1 MTTESALRQAA
12 PPPPAAPAVAVEPQP
27 GDSWFI
33 LRPGAHALDT
43 VTIKEVT
50 EQTIQFEPVAWATGG
65 ERVPRFGDLA
75 VKFVER
81 LTTLAAPAQPAPQ
94 RQEDASALLRQPTK
108 PLTFATEAERQ
119 AAIQR
124 GAEVMR
130 SLKEPPTR
138 APSPQAQA
146 QQGQGLTDE
155 QLAQAMLEDGIER
168 ELRASTAA
176 APSPVPAGFKLLQDT
191 THAQRSWPEDASHE
205 NGNYSCCCCH
215 CLRMFTA
222 HKRRV
227 VCKVCAAAPGAP
239 TPAPKGAE

>member
-1 MTTESALRQAA
+1 VTRKEDSLLYWYDVSRGRGHEWENAMDAA
-12 PPPPAAPAVAVEPQP
+12 
-27 GDSWFI
+27 
-33 LRPGAHALDT
+33 
-43 VTIKEVT
+43 
-50 EQTIQFEPVAWATGG
+50 
-65 ERVPRFGDLA
+65 
-75 VKFVER
+75 
-81 LTTLAAPAQPAPQ
+81 
-94 RQEDASALLRQPTK
+94 
-108 PLTFATEAERQ
+108 
-119 AAIQR
+119 
-124 GAEVMR
+124 
-130 SLKEPPTR
+130 

-146 QQGQGLTDE
+146 QQGLTECWCTTCRPITLGDMRFV
-155 QLAQAMLEDGIER
+155 ACPTCGDKRCVHAKNHAAPCAMNDIYEHNLWVER